1 MFEKCGDG
9 EERNMVNISESAGEK
24 IQEMLAAEETPNLFL
39 RIGVNEGGCSGFSY
53 GMGFDDERHSDDK
66 EYDIRG
72 LKVVVD
78 GESAKYLYGVEIDW
92 KESAMGGGFT
102 IQNPNAVATCGCG
115 SSFRTAT
122 DAGKP
127 NPDAC

>member
-1 MFEKCGDG
+1 
-9 EERNMVNISESAGEK
+9 MVNISESASGK

-53 GMGFDDERHSDDK
+53 GMGFDDELNEGDK
-66 EYDIRG
+66 EMDIG
-72 LKVVVD
+72 GVKVVVD
-78 GESAKYLYGVEIDW
+78 GDSMKYLNGLEIDW

-102 IQNPNAVATCGCG
+102 IHNPNATATCGCG

-122 DAGKP
+122 EAG
-127 NPDAC
+127 NPAAEPC

>member
-1 MFEKCGDG
+1 MATST
-9 EERNMVNISESAGEK
+9 MVNISEAAGDK

-39 RIGVNEGGCSGFSY
+39 RIGVQEGGCSGFSY
-53 GMGFDDERHSDDK
+53 GMGFDDEKHDDDQ
-66 EYDIRG
+66 ELDVRG

-78 GESAKYLYGVEIDW
+78 AESSKYLNGLEIDW

-102 IQNPNAVATCGCG
+102 INNPNAVATCGCG

-122 DAGKP
+122 AAGKP